1 MNNPVLEQPTT
12 HFADAA
18 ASPSDF
24 AASVANH
31 PYAAFLESVSK
42 PARYIGGEHGERK
55 KPWLSVQARFCLAFP
70 DVYDI
75 GMSHLGYRILYKL
88 INDDPAL
95 LAERCYAPWSDMQ
108 AKLLEKGEL
117 LRSLE
122 SARPLSDFDVVGFSL
137 QYELTYTNVL
147 SMLQL
152 GGIPLRSE
160 HRNDADPLIVA
171 GGPVA
176 THAEPLAPFIDAF
189 AIGDAEELAVEMA
202 HSWAR
207 SKRERLPRREALRR
221 LAQLEGVYVP
231 SLYRV
236 APDPE
241 TGIEVVVGPIDE
253 GAPRLPIQRR
263 LVEDLSKFPFPDDGP
278 VGGPEAIFDR
288 VSVEVARG
296 CTEGC
301 RFCQAGMIYRP
312 VRERKP
318 EEVVQTVLR
327 ALENTGHDEVSL
339 TALSTADVSCI
350 SPLIKK
356 LADETAPRRVSLSV
370 ASLRAYGLADE
381 LLDEMRRVR
390 ASGLTF
396 APEAGTQRMRDV
408 INKNVTE
415 EQLLETADRV
425 FSKGFDSMK
434 LYFIIGLPTEEDDD
448 VRGIIRVG
456 KNALAVAR
464 RLKRH
469 RAKITVSVSTH
480 VPKPH
485 TPFQWCAMDG
495 AEEVRRKQ
503 GLLKGE
509 LGRERGITLRCHDS
523 GGSQLEGVFAR
534 GDRRLGD
541 VLERAFLRGASFDS
555 WEERLRLDVWEEAFA
570 FHGIDPAKYLGTLP
584 LSARLPWDHFDIGLE
599 PFFLQREYQK
609 ALKNRLSPPCGKAA
623 GMFIHHTNASDASAD
638 QRRLVCYD
646 CGVACDMG
654 KMRTER
660 ISFLA
665 SMGALQPSPTGAPK
679 GMAVDALPSE
689 EVASGEVASGEVA
702 SDALPAE
709 ARPPRGLRLP
719 LIADAADATEMT
731 EVAGLE
737 LARPPQPGER
747 HERWRLSFEKL
758 GASALLGHL
767 DFMRELGRVIRR
779 SGLRPVYSQGFS
791 PKPRFTFGPALAL
804 GVASLDEKIEV
815 DLIDA
820 PEASAML
827 ASLQRSSGAGLRFT
841 RAERLE
847 RAAPSLGSAVTG
859 ARYIIFFANAAQQDP
874 AHLEAKIAEFVQR
887 DRSVIKRTVKGIGRL
902 IDVKARTRSMRIG
915 DARTRERIAAAGFVG
930 RFSSIVVD
938 VAIGPEGSVKPSEIV
953 EALLGDGE
961 VPHQVIRDALLLG
974 PATSTK
980 PDSPEISG
988 SVVHATAAS

>member
-1 MNNPVLEQPTT
+1 MNSLQHGETT
-12 HFADAA
+12 TTALRDDVA
-18 ASPSDF
+18 PSI
-24 AASVANH
+24 AGH
-31 PYAAFLESVSK
+31 PYAAFLESVAK
-42 PARYIGGEHGERK
+42 PARYVGGEHGERR
-55 KPWLSVQARFCLAFP
+55 KPWHSVQARFCLAFP

-88 INDDPAL
+88 LNDDPAL
-95 LAERCYAPWSDMQ
+95 LAERCYTPWVDMQ
-108 AKLLEKGEL
+108 SELLKHGEL

-122 SARPLSDFDVVGFSL
+122 SARPLSDFDIVGFSL
-137 QYELTYTNVL
+137 QFELTYTNVL

-152 GGIPLRSE
+152 SGIPLRSE
-160 HRNDADPLIVA
+160 HRGDQDPLIVA

-176 THAEPLAPFIDAF
+176 THAEPMAPFIDAF
-189 AIGDAEELAVEMA
+189 AIGDAEELAVEIA
-202 HSWAR
+202 HSWAE

-221 LAQLEGVYVP
+221 LAQLHGVYVP
-231 SLYRV
+231 CFYRV
-236 APDPE
+236 EKDPD
-241 TGIEVVVGPIDE
+241 TGIEVVM
-253 GAPRLPIQRR
+253 APLESGVPSLPIQRR

-288 VSVEVARG
+288 VSIEVARG

-327 ALENTGHDEVSL
+327 ALEKTGHDEVSL

-356 LADETAPRRVSLSV
+356 LAEETAPQRVSLSV
-370 ASLRAYGLADE
+370 ASLRAYGLADD

-390 ASGLTF
+390 AGGLTF

-415 EQLLETADRV
+415 EQLLETAERV

-448 VRGIIRVG
+448 VRGIIQVG

-495 AEEVRRKQ
+495 SEEVRRKQ
-503 GLLKGE
+503 SILKGE

-523 GGSQLEGVFAR
+523 GGSHLEGVFAR

-541 VLERAFLRGASFDS
+541 VLERAFLHGASFDS

-570 FHGIDPAKYLGTLP
+570 FCGIDPATYLGTLP
-584 LSARLPWDHFDIGLE
+584 VSARLPWDHFDIGLE

-609 ALKNRLSPPCGKAA
+609 ALRNRLSPPCGKAA
-623 GMFIHHTNASDASAD
+623 GMFIHHTNVRDASGD
-638 QRRLVCYD
+638 ERRLVCYD

-654 KMRTER
+654 KMREER
-660 ISFLA
+660 ISFLE
-665 SMGALQPSPTGAPK
+665 SMGAL
-679 GMAVDALPSE
+679 
-689 EVASGEVASGEVA
+689 ASTEKLG
-702 SDALPAE
+702 P
-709 ARPPRGLRLP
+709 RLP
-719 LIADAADATEMT
+719 IVAPEHEMKILP
-731 EVAGLE
+731 ELE
-737 LARPPQPGER
+737 RPPQPGER
-747 HERWRLSFEKL
+747 HERWRLSFQKL
-758 GASALLGHL
+758 GPSALLGHL

-779 SGLRPVYSQGFS
+779 AGLRPVYSQGFN
-791 PKPRFTFGPALAL
+791 PKPRFAFGPALAL

-820 PEASAML
+820 PASAEEMIAKL
-827 ASLQRSSGAGLRFT
+827 DRASGAGLRFV

-847 RAAPSLGSAVTG
+847 RSAPSLGSAVVG
-859 ARYIIFFANAAQQDP
+859 ARYIIIFPLAARLTP
-874 AHLEAKIAEFVQR
+874 ADLEAKIAAFLQR
-887 DRSVIKRTVKGIGRL
+887 DKTVIKRTVKGIGRL
-902 IDVKARTRSMRIG
+902 IDVKARIRALHVG
-915 DARTRERIAAAGFVG
+915 DTTLRETIAEAGFVG

-938 VAIGPEGSVKPSEIV
+938 VDLGPEGSVKPVEIV

-961 VPHQVIRDALLLG
+961 VPHQVIRQSLLLG
-974 PATSTK
+974 AATSTK

-988 SVVHATAAS
+988 SIVSAGVAP

>member
-1 MNNPVLEQPTT
+1 MNSQPPPQIDCDV
-12 HFADAA
+12 AARDAA
-18 ASPSDF
+18 PSVS
-24 AASVANH
+24 AH
-31 PYAAFLESVSK
+31 PYAAFLESVAK

-55 KPWLSVQARFCLAFP
+55 KPWHSVQARFCLAFP

-88 INDDPAL
+88 LNDDPAL
-95 LAERCYAPWSDMQ
+95 LAERCYAPWGDME
-108 AKLLEKGEL
+108 AALLRHGEL

-122 SARPLSDFDVVGFSL
+122 SARPLSDFDIVGFSL
-137 QYELTYTNVL
+137 QFELTYTNVL
-147 SMLQL
+147 AMLQL
-152 GGIPLRSE
+152 SGIPLRAE
-160 HRNDADPLIVA
+160 HRGDRDPLIVA

-189 AIGDAEELAVEMA
+189 AIGDAEELALEIA

-207 SKRERLPRREALRR
+207 SKRERVPRREALRR

-231 SLYRV
+231 AFYRV
-236 APDPE
+236 ELDPE
-241 TGIEVVVGPIDE
+241 TGLEVVAGPKDP
-253 GAPRLPIQRR
+253 GAPPLPIQRR
-263 LVEDLSKFPFPDDGP
+263 LVPDLSKFPFPDDGP

-356 LADETAPRRVSLSV
+356 LVDETAPKRVSLSV
-370 ASLRAYGLADE
+370 ASLRAYGLADD

-390 ASGLTF
+390 AGGLTF

-434 LYFIIGLPTEEDDD
+434 LYFIIGLPTEEDED
-448 VRGIIRVG
+448 VRGIIQVG
-456 KNALAVAR
+456 KNALGVAR
-464 RLKRH
+464 RLGRH
-469 RAKITVSVSTH
+469 RAKVTVSVSTH

-485 TPFQWCAMDG
+485 TPFQWCAMDS
-495 AEEVRRKQ
+495 AEEVVRKQ
-503 GLLKGE
+503 ALLKSE
-509 LGRERGITLRCHDS
+509 LGRERNIGLRCHDS
-523 GGSQLEGVFAR
+523 AASQLEGVFAR
-534 GDRRLGD
+534 GDRRLAD
-541 VLERAFLRGASFDS
+541 VLERAFTRGARFDS

-570 FHGIDPAKYLGTLP
+570 FYAIDPAVYLGTLP
-584 LSARLPWDHFDIGLE
+584 VSARLPWDHFDIGLE
-599 PFFLQREYQK
+599 PTFLAREYRK
-609 ALKNRLSPPCGKAA
+609 ALKNRLSPPCGKVA
-623 GMFIHHTNASDASAD
+623 GMFVHHTNVSDARAD
-638 QRRLVCYD
+638 ERRLVCYD
-646 CGVACDMG
+646 CGVACDMN
-654 KMRTER
+654 KMRAER
-660 ISFLA
+660 ISFLS
-665 SMGALQPSPTGAPK
+665 SMGALAPGVKTGLH
-679 GMAVDALPSE
+679 LPIVE
-689 EVASGEVASGEVA
+689 ER
-702 SDALPAE
+702 PAE
-709 ARPPRGLRLP
+709 ERDPGASIPIGSMV
-719 LIADAADATEMT
+719 A
-731 EVAGLE
+731 EVESRSVAQRSPELE
-737 LARPPQPGER
+737 RPPQPGER

-767 DFMRELGRVIRR
+767 DFIRELGRVIRR
-779 SGLRPVYSQGFS
+779 AGLRPVYSQGYS

-804 GVASLDEKIEV
+804 GVASLDEKIDV

-820 PEASAML
+820 PENGQRLL
-827 ASLQRSSGAGLRFT
+827 AQLRRASGAGLRFVH
-841 RAERLE
+841 AERLP
-847 RAAPSLGSAVTG
+847 RGAPSLGATVVG
-859 ARYIIFFANAAQQDP
+859 ARYIILFPWATKIDAS
-874 AHLEAKIAEFVQR
+874 HLEAKIAAFLQR
-887 DRSVIKRTVKGIGRL
+887 DRTVIKRTVKGIGRL
-902 IDVKARTRSMRIG
+902 IDVKSRIRTLRVG
-915 DARTRERIAAAGFVG
+915 DATICERIVAAGFIG
-930 RFSSIVVD
+930 RYSSLLVEVD
-938 VAIGPEGSVKPSEIV
+938 IGPDGSVKPSEIV

-974 PATSTK
+974 DATSSK
-980 PDSPEISG
+980 PDSSEISG
-988 SVVHATAAS
+988 SAACAGVAP

>member
-1 MNNPVLEQPTT
+1 MNSLQHGETT
-12 HFADAA
+12 TTARRDDVA
-18 ASPSDF
+18 PSI
-24 AASVANH
+24 AGH
-31 PYAAFLESVSK
+31 PYAAFLESVAK
-42 PARYIGGEHGERK
+42 PARYVGGEHGERR
-55 KPWLSVQARFCLAFP
+55 KPWHSVQARFCLAFP

-88 INDDPAL
+88 LNDDPAL
-95 LAERCYAPWSDMQ
+95 LAERCYTPWIDMQ
-108 AKLLEKGEL
+108 AELLKHGEV

-122 SARPLSDFDVVGFSL
+122 SARPLSDFDIVGFSL
-137 QYELTYTNVL
+137 QFELTYTNVL

-152 GGIPLRSE
+152 SGIPLRSE
-160 HRNDADPLIVA
+160 HRGDRDPLIVA

-176 THAEPLAPFIDAF
+176 THAEPMAPFIDAF
-189 AIGDAEELAVEMA
+189 AIGDAEELAVEIA
-202 HSWAR
+202 HSWAQ

-221 LAQLEGVYVP
+221 LAQLHGVYVP
-231 SLYRV
+231 CFYRV
-236 APDPE
+236 EQDPD
-241 TGIEVVVGPIDE
+241 TGIEVVMAPIE
-253 GAPRLPIQRR
+253 SGVPSLPIQRR

-288 VSVEVARG
+288 VSIEVARG

-327 ALENTGHDEVSL
+327 ALEKTGHDEVSL

-356 LADETAPRRVSLSV
+356 LAEETAPQRVSLSV
-370 ASLRAYGLADE
+370 ASLRAYGLADD

-390 ASGLTF
+390 AGGLTF

-415 EQLLETADRV
+415 EQLLETAERV

-448 VRGIIRVG
+448 VRGIIQVG

-469 RAKITVSVSTH
+469 RAKVTVSVSTH

-495 AEEVRRKQ
+495 SEEVRRKQ
-503 GLLKGE
+503 ALLKGE

-523 GGSQLEGVFAR
+523 GGSHLEGVFAR

-570 FHGIDPAKYLGTLP
+570 FCGIDPARYLGTLP
-584 LSARLPWDHFDIGLE
+584 VSARLPWDHFDIGLE

-623 GMFIHHTNASDASAD
+623 GMFIHHTNVRDASGD
-638 QRRLVCYD
+638 ERRLVCYD

-654 KMRTER
+654 KMREER
-660 ISFLA
+660 ISFLE
-665 SMGALQPSPTGAPK
+665 SMGAL
-679 GMAVDALPSE
+679 
-689 EVASGEVASGEVA
+689 ASTEKLG
-702 SDALPAE
+702 P
-709 ARPPRGLRLP
+709 RLP
-719 LIADAADATEMT
+719 I
-731 EVAGLE
+731 VAPEHELKILPELE
-737 LARPPQPGER
+737 RPAQPGER
-747 HERWRLSFEKL
+747 HERWRLSFQKL
-758 GASALLGHL
+758 GPSALLGHL

-779 SGLRPVYSQGFS
+779 AGLRPVYSQGFN
-791 PKPRFTFGPALAL
+791 PKPRFAFGPALAL

-820 PEASAML
+820 PASAEEMIAKL
-827 ASLQRSSGAGLRFT
+827 DSASGAGLRFV

-847 RAAPSLGSAVTG
+847 RSAPSLGSAVIG
-859 ARYIIFFANAAQQDP
+859 ARYIIIFPLAARLTAAD
-874 AHLEAKIAEFVQR
+874 LEAKIAAFLQR
-887 DRSVIKRTVKGIGRL
+887 DKTVIKRTVKGIGRL
-902 IDVKARTRSMRIG
+902 IDVKARIRALHVG
-915 DARTRERIAAAGFVG
+915 DTTLRETIAEAGFVG

-938 VAIGPEGSVKPSEIV
+938 VDLGPEGSVKPVEIV

-961 VPHQVIRDALLLG
+961 VPHQVIRQSLLLG
-974 PATSTK
+974 AATSAK
-980 PDSPEISG
+980 PDSPEIS
-988 SVVHATAAS
+988 ASIVSAGVAP

>member
-1 MNNPVLEQPTT
+1 MDSQPQLEP
-12 HFADAA
+12 HPAVALHDVIP
-18 ASPSDF
+18 PSF
-24 AASVANH
+24 AAH
-31 PYAAFLESVSK
+31 PYAAFLESVAK
-42 PARYIGGEHGERK
+42 PARYIGGEHGERR
-55 KPWLSVQARFCLAFP
+55 KPWHSVQARFCLAFP

-88 INDDPAL
+88 LNDDPAL
-95 LAERCYAPWSDMQ
+95 LAERCYTPWSDMQ
-108 AKLLEKGEL
+108 AELIKRGEL

-122 SARPLSDFDVVGFSL
+122 SARPLSDFDIVGFSL
-137 QYELTYTNVL
+137 QFELTYTNVL
-147 SMLQL
+147 GMLQL
-152 GGIPLRSE
+152 SGIPLRSE
-160 HRNDADPLIVA
+160 HRGDRDPLIVA

-189 AIGDAEELAVEMA
+189 AIGDAEELALEIA
-202 HSWAR
+202 HSWAQ
-207 SKRERLPRREALRR
+207 SKRERLPRRAALLR

-231 SLYRV
+231 AFYRTER
-236 APDPE
+236 DPE
-241 TGIEVVVGPIDE
+241 TGLEVVM
-253 GAPRLPIQRR
+253 APTESDVPSLPIQRR

-288 VSVEVARG
+288 VSIEVARG

-318 EEVVQTVLR
+318 EEVIQTVLR

-356 LADETAPRRVSLSV
+356 LAEETAPKRVSLSV
-370 ASLRAYGLADE
+370 ASLRAYGLADD

-390 ASGLTF
+390 AGGLTF

-415 EQLLETADRV
+415 EQLLETAERV

-448 VRGIIRVG
+448 VRGIIQVG
-456 KNALAVAR
+456 KNALAVAK

-495 AEEVRRKQ
+495 ADEVRRKQ
-503 GLLKGE
+503 ALLKEE
-509 LGRERGITLRCHDS
+509 LGRERGIALRCHD
-523 GGSQLEGVFAR
+523 GGASQLEGVFAR
-534 GDRRLGD
+534 GDRRLAD
-541 VLERAFLRGASFDS
+541 VLERAFSRGASFDS

-570 FHGIDPAKYLGTLP
+570 FHGIDPAVYLGTLP
-584 LSARLPWDHFDIGLE
+584 ISARLPWDHFDIGLE
-599 PFFLQREYQK
+599 PTFLSREYQK

-623 GMFIHHTNASDASAD
+623 GMFIHHTNVSDASAD
-638 QRRLVCYD
+638 GRRLVCYD

-660 ISFLA
+660 ISFLEN
-665 SMGALQPSPTGAPK
+665 MGALTSSVQAGP
-679 GMAVDALPSE
+679 
-689 EVASGEVASGEVA
+689 
-702 SDALPAE
+702 
-709 ARPPRGLRLP
+709 RLP
-719 LIADAADATEMT
+719 LLHE
-731 EVAGLE
+731 AGGSNPLSRSPELE
-737 LARPPQPGER
+737 RPPQPGER

-779 SGLRPVYSQGFS
+779 AGLHPVYSQGYS

-820 PEASAML
+820 PDSAEQML
-827 ASLQRSSGAGLRFT
+827 AQLQRASGAGLRFVS
-841 RAERLE
+841 AERLE
-847 RAAPSLGSAVTG
+847 PGAASLGRAVVG
-859 ARYIIFFANAAQQDP
+859 ARYIIFFPRSEGLDA
-874 AHLEAKIAEFVQR
+874 AHLEAKIAAFLQR
-887 DRSVIKRTVKGIGRL
+887 DRTVIKRTVKGIGRL
-902 IDVKARTRSMRIG
+902 IDVKARVQALRVGGATERDRIV
-915 DARTRERIAAAGFVG
+915 AAGFGG
-930 RFSSIVVD
+930 RFTSLVVD
-938 VAIGPEGSVKPSEIV
+938 VELGPAGSVKPSEIV

-974 PATSTK
+974 ATSTK
-980 PDSPEISG
+980 PDSPEISAIAD
-988 SVVHATAAS
+988 SVGVAP

>member
-1 MNNPVLEQPTT
+1 MESLPQIEPNPAV
-12 HFADAA
+12 
-18 ASPSDF
+18 ASRDVDPSF
-24 AASVANH
+24 SVH
-31 PYAAFLESVSK
+31 PYAAFLESVAK
-42 PARYIGGEHGERK
+42 PARYIGGEHGERR
-55 KPWLSVQARFCLAFP
+55 KPWDSVQARFCLAFP

-88 INDDPAL
+88 LNDDPAL
-95 LAERCYAPWSDMQ
+95 LAERCYTPWSDMQ
-108 AKLLEKGEL
+108 AELYKRGEL

-122 SARPLSDFDVVGFSL
+122 SARPLSDFDIVGFSL
-137 QYELTYTNVL
+137 QFELTYTNVL
-147 SMLQL
+147 GMLQL
-152 GGIPLRSE
+152 SGIPLRSV
-160 HRNDADPLIVA
+160 HRGDRDPLIVA

-176 THAEPLAPFIDAF
+176 THAEPIAPFIDAF
-189 AIGDAEELAVEMA
+189 AIGDAEELALEIA
-202 HSWAR
+202 HSWAA

-221 LAQLEGVYVP
+221 LARLQGVYVP

-236 APDPE
+236 ERDAE
-241 TGIEVVVGPIDE
+241 TGLEVVMGPIESDV
-253 GAPRLPIQRR
+253 PPLPIQRR

-288 VSVEVARG
+288 VSIEVARG

-318 EEVVQTVLR
+318 EEVIATVLR

-356 LADETAPRRVSLSV
+356 LAEETAPKRVSLSV

-390 ASGLTF
+390 AGGLTF

-415 EQLLETADRV
+415 EQLLETAERV

-434 LYFIIGLPTEEDDD
+434 LYFIIGLPTEEDED
-448 VRGIIRVG
+448 VRGIIQVG

-495 AEEVRRKQ
+495 GEEVRRKQ
-503 GLLKGE
+503 GLLKDE
-509 LGRERGITLRCHDS
+509 LGRERGISLRCHDS
-523 GGSQLEGVFAR
+523 AASQLEGVFAR
-534 GDRRLGD
+534 GDRRLAD
-541 VLERAFLRGASFDS
+541 VLERAFSRGASFDS
-555 WEERLRLDVWEEAFA
+555 WEECLRLDVWEEAFA
-570 FHGIDPAKYLGTLP
+570 FHGIDPADYLGTLP
-584 LSARLPWDHFDIGLE
+584 VSARLPWDHFDIGLE
-599 PFFLQREYQK
+599 PTFLRREYQK
-609 ALKNRLSPPCGKAA
+609 AVKNRLSPPCGKAA
-623 GMFIHHTNASDASAD
+623 GMFIHHTNASDAVAD
-638 QRRLVCYD
+638 ERRLVCYD

-654 KMRTER
+654 KMRSER
-660 ISFLA
+660 ISFLKH
-665 SMGALQPSPTGAPK
+665 MGALAPS
-679 GMAVDALPSE
+679 VQ
-689 EVASGEVASGEVA
+689 SG
-702 SDALPAE
+702 P
-709 ARPPRGLRLP
+709 RLP
-719 LIADAADATEMT
+719 IVAEDAASQRRSPE
-731 EVAGLE
+731 LE
-737 LARPPQPGER
+737 RPPQPGER
-747 HERWRLSFEKL
+747 HERWRLSFQKL
-758 GASALLGHL
+758 GPSALLGHL

-779 SGLRPVYSQGFS
+779 AGLRPVYSQGYN
-791 PKPRFTFGPALAL
+791 PKPRFAFGPALAL

-820 PEASAML
+820 PESAEQML
-827 ASLQRSSGAGLRFT
+827 TQLDRASGAGLCFV

-847 RAAPSLGSAVTG
+847 HGAPSLGAAVVG
-859 ARYIIFFANAAQQDP
+859 ARYIIFFPRSAELDA
-874 AHLEAKIAEFVQR
+874 AHLEAKIAAFIQR
-887 DRSVIKRTVKGIGRL
+887 DKTVIKRTVKGIGRL
-902 IDVKARTRSMRIG
+902 IDVKSRVRVLRVGGATE
-915 DARTRERIAAAGFVG
+915 RERIVAAGFVG
-930 RFSSIVVD
+930 RFSSIVVE
-938 VAIGPEGSVKPSEIV
+938 VELGPEGSVKPIEIV

-961 VPHQVIRDALLLG
+961 LPHQVIRDALLLRA
-974 PATSTK
+974 ATSTK
-980 PDSPEISG
+980 PDSPEISASAV
-988 SVVHATAAS
+988 SVGVAP

>member
-1 MNNPVLEQPTT
+1 MDNLAQEQPTT
-12 HFADAA
+12 NHADAA
-18 ASPSDF
+18 PSPPDF
-24 AASVANH
+24 AASVAGH
-31 PYAAFLESVSK
+31 PYATFLESVSK

-108 AKLLEKGEL
+108 AKLIEKGEL

-147 SMLQL
+147 AMLQL

-176 THAEPLAPFIDAF
+176 THAEPIAPFIDAF
-189 AIGDAEELAVEMA
+189 AIGDAEELAVEIA

-221 LAQLEGVYVP
+221 LARLEGVYVP

-241 TGIEVVVGPIDE
+241 TGIEVVVGPIDDS
-253 GAPRLPIQRR
+253 APRLPIQRR

-415 EQLLETADRV
+415 EQLMETAERV

-434 LYFIIGLPTEEDDD
+434 LYFILGLPTEEDDD
-448 VRGIIRVG
+448 VRGIIQVG

-469 RAKITVSVSTH
+469 RAKVTVSVSTH

-503 GLLKGE
+503 ALLKAE

-523 GGSQLEGVFAR
+523 GASQLEGVFAR
-534 GDRRLGD
+534 GDRRLAD

-555 WEERLRLDVWEEAFA
+555 WDERLRLDVWEEAFA
-570 FHGIDPAKYLGTLP
+570 FHGVDPAKYLGTLP

-623 GMFIHHTNASDASAD
+623 GMFIHHTNVSDASAD

-665 SMGALQPSPTGAPK
+665 NMGALTPS
-679 GMAVDALPSE
+679 AVSPSASSPSGLPS
-689 EVASGEVASGEVA
+689 
-702 SDALPAE
+702 SDDSAPAE
-709 ARPPRGLRLP
+709 
-719 LIADAADATEMT
+719 DAADATG
-731 EVAGLE
+731 VAEAAGPE

-747 HERWRLSFEKL
+747 HERWRLTFEKL

-820 PEASAML
+820 PDASAML
-827 ASLQRSSGAGLRFT
+827 AALQRASGAGLRFT

-847 RAAPSLGSAVTG
+847 RATPSLGAAVNG
-859 ARYIIFFANAAQQDP
+859 ARYIIFFAGAQQLDP
-874 AHLEAKIAEFVQR
+874 AHLEAKIAAFVQR

-938 VAIGPEGSVKPSEIV
+938 VALGPEGSVKPSEIV

-988 SVVHATAAS
+988 SVVSATAAS

>member
-1 MNNPVLEQPTT
+1 MDSQPQLDP
-12 HFADAA
+12 HSAVALHDAT
-18 ASPSDF
+18 PSF
-24 AASVANH
+24 AAH
-31 PYAAFLESVSK
+31 PYAAFLESVTK
-42 PARYIGGEHGERK
+42 PARYIGGEHGERR
-55 KPWLSVQARFCLAFP
+55 KPWHSVQARFCLAFP

-88 INDDPAL
+88 LNDDPAL
-95 LAERCYAPWSDMQ
+95 LAERCYTPWSDMQ
-108 AKLLEKGEL
+108 AELIKRGEL

-122 SARPLSDFDVVGFSL
+122 SARPLSDFDIVGFSL
-137 QYELTYTNVL
+137 QFELTYTNVL
-147 SMLQL
+147 GMLQL
-152 GGIPLRSE
+152 SGIPLRSV
-160 HRNDADPLIVA
+160 HRGDRDPLIVA

-189 AIGDAEELAVEMA
+189 AIGDAEELALEIA

-221 LAQLEGVYVP
+221 LARLEGVYVP
-231 SLYRV
+231 SLYRTER
-236 APDPE
+236 DPE
-241 TGIEVVVGPIDE
+241 TGLEVVMGPSEEDV
-253 GAPRLPIQRR
+253 PSLPIQRR

-288 VSVEVARG
+288 VSIEVARG

-356 LADETAPRRVSLSV
+356 LAEETAPKRVSLSV
-370 ASLRAYGLADE
+370 ASLRAYGLADD

-390 ASGLTF
+390 AGGLTF

-415 EQLLETADRV
+415 EQLLETAERV

-448 VRGIIRVG
+448 VRGIIHVG
-456 KNALAVAR
+456 KNALAVAK

-495 AEEVRRKQ
+495 ADEVRRKQ
-503 GLLKGE
+503 ALLKDE
-509 LGRERGITLRCHDS
+509 LGRERGIALRCHDS
-523 GGSQLEGVFAR
+523 AASQLEGVFAR
-534 GDRRLGD
+534 GDRRLAD
-541 VLERAFLRGASFDS
+541 VLERAFSRGASFDS

-570 FHGIDPAKYLGTLP
+570 FHDIDPAQYLGTLP
-584 LSARLPWDHFDIGLE
+584 VSARLPWDHFDIGLE
-599 PFFLQREYQK
+599 PTFLRREYQK
-609 ALKNRLSPPCGKAA
+609 AVKNRLSPPCGKAA
-623 GMFIHHTNASDASAD
+623 GMFIHHTNVSDASAD
-638 QRRLVCYD
+638 DRRLVCYD

-660 ISFLA
+660 ISFLKE
-665 SMGALQPSPTGAPK
+665 MGALTPSVHAGP
-679 GMAVDALPSE
+679 
-689 EVASGEVASGEVA
+689 
-702 SDALPAE
+702 
-709 ARPPRGLRLP
+709 RLP
-719 LIADAADATEMT
+719 LLHE
-731 EVAGLE
+731 AGGSNPLE
-737 LARPPQPGER
+737 RSPELERPPQPGER

-758 GASALLGHL
+758 GPSALLGHL

-779 SGLRPVYSQGFS
+779 AGLRPLYSQGYN

-820 PEASAML
+820 PGSAEQML
-827 ASLQRSSGAGLRFT
+827 VQLQRASGAGLRFV
-841 RAERLE
+841 RAERLQPG
-847 RAAPSLGSAVTG
+847 AVSLGAAVIG
-859 ARYIIFFANAAQQDP
+859 ARYIIFFPRSAELDA
-874 AHLEAKIAEFVQR
+874 AHLEAKIAAFVQR
-887 DRSVIKRTVKGIGRL
+887 DRTVIKRTVKGIGRL
-902 IDVKARTRSMRIG
+902 IDVKSRVRALRVGAATE
-915 DARTRERIAAAGFVG
+915 RERIVAAGFGG
-930 RFSSIVVD
+930 RFTSLVVEVD
-938 VAIGPEGSVKPSEIV
+938 LGPAGSVKPSEIV

-974 PATSTK
+974 SATSTK
-980 PDSPEISG
+980 PDSPEISA
-988 SVVHATAAS
+988 SAASIGSAP